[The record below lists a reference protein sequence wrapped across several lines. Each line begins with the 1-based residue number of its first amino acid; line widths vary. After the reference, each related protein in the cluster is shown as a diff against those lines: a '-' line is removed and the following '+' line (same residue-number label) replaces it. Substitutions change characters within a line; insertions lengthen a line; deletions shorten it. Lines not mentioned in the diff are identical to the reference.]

1 MFDVLKLHI
10 WEILRI
16 TATYNSAREEQITF
30 IKKDRKTVQIVKSTI
45 YICGKGVFLA
55 NYLHHIENKT

>member
-16 TATYNSAREEQITF
+16 TATYSSTTEEQITL

-45 YICGKGVFLA
+45 YIYGKGFFGKLFTS
-55 NYLHHIENKT
+55 HWK